1 MIAPA
6 LATIAAMNDPIRL
19 WFRLVPAYAAGYF
32 LSYGLRSVNA
42 VIAPELMQELGI
54 TAAGLGLLTSAYF
67 LAFGLFQLPLGL
79 LLDRFGP
86 RRVEA
91 ALLLVAAVGCALFA
105 VGTTLQTLA
114 LARALIGLGVSACLM
129 ASFKAF
135 SQWFPPER
143 LPSLTATIMVAGGL
157 GALSASVPVAAA
169 LPVLGWR
176 GVFWLVAALLVL
188 ASGFLLTVPDQ
199 AGGAQRESF
208 GQQIRTLGGIYGNRI
223 FWRFAP
229 QGCVISGGFM
239 AIQGL
244 WAVPWMM
251 EVNGATRSDAA
262 GVLFLLALAML
273 AGFLFVATCAGWL
286 ARRGIRPMLLLSA
299 GVGLALGVELAI
311 ILGLAQPG
319 WLWPL
324 LGLSFSLVN
333 IAYSQLTA
341 AFPVALSG
349 RVNTALNL
357 MVFVGAFGLQWGIG
371 AAVDAFAAGGMARA
385 DAFRATFAALLTVQ
399 VLAFGWFLVP
409 LKRGSN

>member
-1 MIAPA
+1 MSNAHV
-6 LATIAAMNDPIRL
+6 RL

-42 VIAPELMQELGI
+42 VIAPELMHELDI
-54 TAAGLGLLTSAYF
+54 TATGLGLLTSAYF

-91 ALLLVAAVGCALFA
+91 ALLLVAAAGAALFA
-105 VGTTLQTLA
+105 LGTTLPALA
-114 LARALIGLGVSACLM
+114 LGRALIGLGVSACLM

-135 SQWFPPER
+135 SQWFPNDR

-169 LPVLGWR
+169 LPLMGWR

-188 ASGFLLTVPDQ
+188 ASGFLLTVPDHGAR
-199 AGGAQRESF
+199 AGRETL
-208 GQQIRTLGGIYGNRI
+208 GQQIRSLGGVYGNRV

-229 QGCVISGGFM
+229 QGCVIVGGFM

-244 WAVPWMM
+244 WAVPWLM
-251 EVNGATRSDAA
+251 EVNGVTRADAA
-262 GVLFLLALAML
+262 GVLFLMSLAML
-273 AGFLFVATCAGWL
+273 AGFLFVATCSRWL
-286 ARRGIRPMLLLSA
+286 ARRGIAPMALLRA
-299 GVGLALGVELAI
+299 GMGLALVVELAI
-311 ILGLAQPG
+311 LLGLAPAV
-319 WLWPL
+319 WLWPF
-324 LGLSFSLVN
+324 LGLSFSLGN
-333 IAYSQLTA
+333 IAYSQLAA

-357 MVFVGAFGLQWGIG
+357 MVFVGAFGLQSGIG
-371 AAVDAFAAGGMARA
+371 AAVDAFAASGMGRA
-385 DAFRATFAALLTVQ
+385 DAFRSTLGGLLVVQ
-399 VLAFGWFLVP
+399 VLAFAWFLVP
-409 LKRGSN
+409 VKAVIVPR

>member
-1 MIAPA
+1 MSNAHV
-6 LATIAAMNDPIRL
+6 RL

-42 VIAPELMQELGI
+42 VIAPELMHELDI
-54 TAAGLGLLTSAYF
+54 TATGLGLLTSAYF

-91 ALLLVAAVGCALFA
+91 ALLLVAAAGAALFA
-105 VGTTLQTLA
+105 LGTTLPALA
-114 LARALIGLGVSACLM
+114 LGRALIGLGVSACLM

-135 SQWFPPER
+135 SQWFPNDR

-169 LPVLGWR
+169 LPLMGWR

-188 ASGFLLTVPDQ
+188 ASGFLLTVPDHGAR
-199 AGGAQRESF
+199 AGRETL
-208 GQQIRTLGGIYGNRI
+208 GQQIRSLGGVYGNRV

-229 QGCVISGGFM
+229 QGCVIVGGFM

-244 WAVPWMM
+244 WAVPWLM
-251 EVNGATRSDAA
+251 EVNGVTRADAA
-262 GVLFLLALAML
+262 GVLFLMSLAML
-273 AGFLFVATCAGWL
+273 AGFLFVATCSRWL
-286 ARRGIRPMLLLSA
+286 ARRGIAPMALLRA
-299 GVGLALGVELAI
+299 GMGLALVVELAI
-311 ILGLAQPG
+311 LLGLAPAV
-319 WLWPL
+319 WLWPF
-324 LGLSFSLVN
+324 LGLSFSLGN
-333 IAYSQLTA
+333 IAYSQLAA

-371 AAVDAFAAGGMARA
+371 AAVDAFAASGMGRA
-385 DAFRATFAALLTVQ
+385 DAFRSTLGGLLVVQ
-399 VLAFGWFLVP
+399 VLAFAWFLVP
-409 LKRGSN
+409 VKAVIVPR

>member
-1 MIAPA
+1 M
-6 LATIAAMNDPIRL
+6 AAMNHPPRL
-19 WFRLVPAYAAGYF
+19 WFRLVPAYALGYF

-42 VIAPELMQELGI
+42 VIAPELMHELDM
-54 TAAGLGLLTSAYF
+54 TATGLGLLTSAYL

-91 ALLLVAAVGCALFA
+91 VLLLVAASGCALFGL
-105 VGTTLQTLA
+105 GTTIGVLA

-135 SQWFPPER
+135 SQWFPVER

-169 LPVLGWR
+169 LPLLGWR
-176 GVFWLVAALLVL
+176 GVFFLCAGLLL
-188 ASGFLLTVPDQ
+188 LTAGFLLTVPDHA
-199 AGGAQRESF
+199 AGTQREPF
-208 GQQIRTLGGIYGNRI
+208 VQQLRTLRAIFCDRT

-229 QGCVISGGFM
+229 QGCLVSGGFM

-244 WAVPWMM
+244 WAMPWLM
-251 EVNGATRSDAA
+251 EVNGVTRTDAA

-273 AGFLFVATCAGWL
+273 AGFLFVATCSGRL
-286 ARRGIRPMLLLSA
+286 ARHGIAPMTLLSV
-299 GVGLALGVELAI
+299 GMGLALLTELAI
-311 ILGLAQPG
+311 ILDLARPA

-324 LGLSFSLVN
+324 LGVSFSLSN
-333 IAYSQLTA
+333 IAYSQLSA
-341 AFPVALSG
+341 AFPVALAG

-357 MVFVGAFGLQWGIG
+357 LVFVGAFGLQWGIG
-371 AAVDAFAAGGMARA
+371 AAVDGFAGGMSRA
-385 DAFRATFAALLTVQ
+385 AAFRFTFAALLLVQ
-399 VLAFGWFLVP
+399 GLAFAWFLLPV
-409 LKRGSN
+409 KRAHAAP